1 MTQNWFSL
9 EGKQITRCTEPRRTC
24 DDDDKE
30 NSESEEEMAAAARPS
45 AAAQS
50 TSFAPLVGVLDM
62 QESQKA
68 GLSSLCK
75 IVRAQRYVLASYNI
89 SVPIIF

>member
-1 MTQNWFSL
+1 M
-9 EGKQITRCTEPRRTC
+9 
-24 DDDDKE
+24 
-30 NSESEEEMAAAARPS
+30 AAARPAEAA

-75 IVRAQRYVLASYNI
+75 IVRAQRSVLTSLQYLLLI
-89 SVPIIF
+89 LMKYF